1 MSFCEAEASNLL
13 TKIKLSKSQLSAIIE
28 WGEFLG
34 RLLGPLIKVGLP
46 LLKNVLTP
54 LAKSVLIPLR
64 VTAAEWLACRNAV
77 IHEKILSIRST
88 LLEMSNK

>member
-1 MSFCEAEASNLL
+1 M
-13 TKIKLSKSQLSAIIE
+13 
-28 WGEFLG
+28 
-34 RLLGPLIKVGLP
+34 KVGLP

-88 LLEMSNK
+88 LLEMSNKQMGDIIKIAQSPEESDVMIKNVTQTIEKETKEE